1 MNDNQAIIDILLTQM
16 ESNESIPPLSNNSLL
31 LQQELT
37 KASPDFNKIGNM
49 IKSDPALTSHVLKI
63 ANSVVYK
70 GLEQIDNVKEAMLRL
85 GLDEIKNVAVWAIHQ
100 ANFKSQD
107 PFIKKFKTNLW
118 FHSLSCATGSFW
130 AAKYLEMDNIVPKA
144 FVAGLL
150 HDMGALYLLTAL
162 GKVKSANKIENY
174 PSEFVL
180 NELIKKFHTEQG
192 YELLK
197 HWNLSEQLLIVAR
210 DHHTKDF
217 DQSNLLLVLI
227 RLINKICLKIEKGNK
242 IEDTAAIVASTE
254 AMILNLTE
262 LGIAEIEIGI
272 EAEQEKFKA
281 LF

>member
-1 MNDNQAIIDILLTQM
+1 
-16 ESNESIPPLSNNSLL
+16 
-31 LQQELT
+31 
-37 KASPDFNKIGNM
+37 
-49 IKSDPALTSHVLKI
+49 
-63 ANSVVYK
+63 
-70 GLEQIDNVKEAMLRL
+70 
-85 GLDEIKNVAVWAIHQ
+85 
-100 ANFKSQD
+100 
-107 PFIKKFKTNLW
+107 
-118 FHSLSCATGSFW
+118 
-130 AAKYLEMDNIVPKA
+130 MDNIVPKS

-150 HDMGALYLLTAL
+150 HYICALYLLTAI

-197 HWNLSEQLLIVAR
+197 HWNLSEQFLIVAR

-254 AMILNLTE
+254 ATILNLTE

-272 EAEQEKFKA
+272 EAEQEKFKT